1 MANLTSRVRIAIVCA
16 LGAFTGIADAAK
28 PDLCPDGRFVVQSGA
43 VLLPGGTAPDVLAV
57 SSGTFAIASGC
68 GAAPGKV
75 KAARKGT
82 RLIARWKACGAHVRV
97 KLKGMIAAPDCATV
111 TGIVKAKKTP
121 KVRFTAVRS
130 TCGDGAVDAG
140 GGEQC
145 EDDAACSGGTCNDAC
160 QCESTTTTL
169 APGTTT
175 TTLGDPS
182 LPSIATINAAHDALE
197 GGADEAPLSPDG
209 SWSYKR
215 VRAGTAVVTEA
226 IERDG
231 QTVLSWGHN
240 GATTEGSVDTNADGV
255 VERRHIVSGAPDT
268 HVVTDDPE
276 DDGSPTRRVT
286 YSVAAA
292 KVHVLVQEADENG
305 DLVDVEEFDADPQQF
320 ASAPAENT
328 VAPAAS
334 DCTAAQMQQ
343 IETLFQ
349 QAWATGTQCFKDLG
363 KEQEINFLTW
373 KLTIDRIA
381 FTCAELPQDF
391 CAQIDISDSIFR
403 GNLPVSVGV
412 TIDPRW
418 FFGNQ
423 TCVKNQQNV
432 LWHELLHVTYGPHLP
447 GHTTTD
453 DPTYACTALCFNKTQ
468 TPLATKCQCATCLAT
483 DPCDPRCDQYAD
495 CGQSCEL
502 HVEIDTAE
510 CLGTPCACGMGG
522 GNWYRHKVT
531 GNVRGDVGTYLQ
543 VNAPKSLN
551 ASISCGSWT
560 VATCPHSNLLSCCTR
575 QTQGQAASSTF
586 EAEFPIFGGPLCV
599 CGDPKPEGYNFV
611 AQAIGTT
618 TGVEDLQT
626 GTACQ

>member
-1 MANLTSRVRIAIVCA
+1 MTNAASRSRIGIVITLLA
-16 LGAFTGIADAAK
+16 LSVTVTVADAAK
-28 PDLCPDGRFVVQSGA
+28 PALCPDGRFMVQNGA
-43 VLLPGGTAPDVLAV
+43 VLVSGAAVPNVLVVSGGTL
-57 SSGTFAIASGC
+57 AIASAC
-68 GAAPGKV
+68 DAAPGRV

-82 RLIARWKACGAHVRV
+82 RLVGRWKPCGEIARVT
-97 KLKGMIAAPDCATV
+97 LKGMIAAPDCTTM
-111 TGIVKAKKTP
+111 TGVVKAKKTP

-130 TCGDGAVDAG
+130 GCGDGIVDAG

-145 EDDAACSGGTCNDAC
+145 EDDAVCGGGTCNDTC
-160 QCESTTTTL
+160 QCES
-169 APGTTT
+169 AGTTT
-175 TTLGDPS
+175 TTLPPDPA
-182 LPSIATINAAHDALE
+182 LPSIALINAAHDALD
-197 GGADEAPLSPDG
+197 GGADAVTLSPDG
-209 SWSYKR
+209 SWVYR
-215 VRAGTAVVTEA
+215 RTRAGAALVSEEL
-226 IERDG
+226 ERDG
-231 QTVLSWGHN
+231 QTVLAWEHGGGTSA
-240 GATTEGSVDTNADGV
+240 GAVDADADGT
-255 VERRHIVSGAPDT
+255 VERRHAVSGTPGT

-276 DDGSPTRRVT
+276 DDGSPARRTT
-286 YSVAAA
+286 YSVAAS
-292 KVHVLVQEADENG
+292 KIHVVVEEADENG
-305 DLVDVEEFDADPQQF
+305 DLVEVEAFDADPAQF
-320 ASAPAENT
+320 AAAPAAAASA
-328 VAPAAS
+328 VSPAAS
-334 DCTAAQMQQ
+334 DCTPAQGQQ
-343 IETLFQ
+343 IESLFQ

-363 KEQEINFLTW
+363 KEEEVNFLTW

-447 GHTTTD
+447 GHTVTD

-468 TPLATKCQCATCLAT
+468 TPRATKCQCATCLAT

-502 HVEIDTAE
+502 HVEIETAE
-510 CLGTPCACGMGG
+510 CLGTPCSCGETT
-522 GNWYRHKVT
+522 GNWYRHQVT

-543 VNAPKSLN
+543 VNAPKALA

-560 VATCPHSNLLSCCTR
+560 TVPCPGNDLLSCCAR
-575 QTQGQAASSTF
+575 QSQGQAAASSFT
-586 EAEFPIFGGPLCV
+586 AQFPIFGGPLCV
-599 CGDPKPEGYNFV
+599 CGDPKPEGYSFV
-611 AQAIGTT
+611 AQAIGAT
-618 TGVEDLQT
+618 TGVEDERD

>member
-1 MANLTSRVRIAIVCA
+1 MATATSHSRISLVVFA
-16 LGAFTGIADAAK
+16 LALCSTAADAAK
-28 PDLCPDGRFVVQSGA
+28 PALCPDGRFVVQNDA
-43 VLLPGGTAPDVLAV
+43 VLVAGAPTPNVLVVSGGTL
-57 SSGTFAIASGC
+57 AIASAC
-68 GAAPGKV
+68 DAAPGTV

-82 RLIARWKACGAHVRV
+82 RLIGHWKPCGEIARV
-97 KLKGMIAAPDCATV
+97 KLKGMLPAPDCTTV

-130 TCGDGAVDAG
+130 RCGDGVVDAG

-145 EDDAACSGGTCNDAC
+145 EDDAACSGGTCSDAC
-160 QCESTTTTL
+160 RCEPT
-169 APGTTT
+169 GTTT
-175 TTLGDPS
+175 TTLPPDPS
-182 LPSIATINAAHDALE
+182 LPSIALINAAHDALA
-197 GGADEAPLSPDG
+197 GGDDEVTLSPDG
-209 SWSYKR
+209 SWVYR
-215 VRAGTAVVTEA
+215 RTRTGATLVTEEL
-226 IERDG
+226 ERDG
-231 QTVLSWGHN
+231 QTVLSWDHGGGTSA
-240 GATTEGSVDTNADGV
+240 GAVDTDADGT
-255 VERRHIVSGAPDT
+255 VERRHAVSGAPST

-276 DDGSPTRRVT
+276 DDGSPTRRTT
-286 YSVAAA
+286 YSIGAS
-292 KVHVLVQEADENG
+292 KIHVVVEEADENG
-305 DLVDVEEFDADPQQF
+305 DLVEIEEFDADPAQF
-320 ASAPAENT
+320 AEAPAANPVT
-328 VAPAAS
+328 PAAS
-334 DCTAAQMQQ
+334 DCTPAQMQQ
-343 IETLFQ
+343 IESLFQ

-363 KEQEINFLTW
+363 KEDEVNFLTW

-447 GHTTTD
+447 GHTVTD

-468 TPLATKCQCATCLAT
+468 SPKATKCQCATCLAT

-502 HVEIDTAE
+502 HAQIETSE
-510 CLGTPCACGMGG
+510 CVGTPCSCGPAG
-522 GNWYRHKVT
+522 GNWYTYRAT
-531 GNVRGDVGTYLQ
+531 GNARGDVGTVLR

-551 ASISCGSWT
+551 GTLACGSWT
-560 VATCPHSNLLSCCTR
+560 PVTCPTNDTLVCCAR
-575 QTQGQAASSTF
+575 QTQGQAASTTF
-586 EAEFPIFGGPLCV
+586 TAEFPIFGGPLCV
-599 CGDPKPEGYNFV
+599 CGDPKPGTYNFV

-618 TGVEDLQT
+618 MGVEDEQET
-626 GTACQ
+626 TACQ